1 MNIEIAA
8 EKLFSIFGL
17 PVTNA
22 LLMTWIT
29 AIVLIVISVILS
41 RRIALVPTGIQ
52 NVFEYGVEIFLGSME
67 KMYHSREQAEKF
79 FPFVATIF
87 IFVLTSNWLGIVPG
101 VGSIGFH
108 EIHEGHSILV
118 PFFRSGASD
127 LNFTIALALTTV
139 VLVNLIGIRTLGIKV
154 HISKYLNFSNPINFF
169 VGILEFIGEIAKVIS
184 FSFRLFGNVFAGE
197 VLLIIVGVLAP
208 YVIPIPFL
216 MLEIFVGFVQA
227 LVFTMLTMVFIG
239 IAVSHHE

>member
-8 EKLFSIFGL
+8 EKIFSLFGF

-22 LLMTWIT
+22 LLLTWIVG
-29 AIVLIVISVILS
+29 AILIFISWVVS
-41 RRIALVPTGIQ
+41 RKVTMVPTKIQ
-52 NVFEYGVEIFLGSME
+52 NFFEYGFELLLGTME
-67 KMYHSREQAEKF
+67 KIYHSREQAEKF
-79 FPFVATIF
+79 FPIIATIF

-101 VGSIGFH
+101 VGSIGYK
-108 EIHEGHSILV
+108 EVHEGHEVLI

-139 VLVNLIGIRTLGIKV
+139 VLVNIIGIRALGFKV
-154 HISKYLNFSNPINFF
+154 HLSKYLNFSNPIKFF

-208 YVIPIPFL
+208 YIIPVPFL
-216 MLEIFVGFVQA
+216 ILEIFVGFVQA

>member
-22 LLMTWIT
+22 LLMTWIV
-29 AIVLIVISVILS
+29 AVVLIVVSVILS
-41 RRIALVPTGIQ
+41 RRVALVPTGIQ
-52 NVFEYGVEIFLGSME
+52 NVFEYGVEMFLDSME

-87 IFVLTSNWLGIVPG
+87 IFVLTSNWLGILPG
-101 VGSIGFH
+101 VGSIGFN
-108 EIHEGHSILV
+108 EVHEGHKVLV

-139 VLVNLIGIRTLGIKV
+139 LMVNIIGIRTLGIKT

-208 YVIPIPFL
+208 YVVPIPFL